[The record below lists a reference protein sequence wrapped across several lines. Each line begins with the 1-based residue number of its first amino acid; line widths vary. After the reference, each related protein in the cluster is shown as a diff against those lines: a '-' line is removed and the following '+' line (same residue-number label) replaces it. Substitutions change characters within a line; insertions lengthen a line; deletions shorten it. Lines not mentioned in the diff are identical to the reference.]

1 MRSNQLHPVHPPLT
15 EWGPVPPALEAVAS
29 GLQPPARSPGP
40 RPRGCPLT
48 ELMPLRGPDGTEWVA
63 YIEGVPPEPA
73 GLLGRRAVL
82 PGRRLRFDSAG
93 ESRTTGQVPAGA
105 PFLAA
110 ARLVQLLAASS
121 PFPPP
126 AAPARPSARVRL
138 RRWVGHDLRPRARR
152 LYRRIV
158 GEVGSWGPRWERLR
172 MQVHH
177 GLAVLLGEARRVFR

>member
-1 MRSNQLHPVHPPLT
+1 MRSHQLHPVHPPLT
-15 EWGPVPPALEAVAS
+15 EWGPVPPTLEAIAS
-29 GLQPPARSPGP
+29 GVQPPARSPEP

-48 ELMPLRGPDGTEWVA
+48 ELMPLSGPDGTEWVA

-110 ARLVQLLAASS
+110 TRLVQLLAASD

-126 AAPARPSARVRL
+126 QAPARPSAGVRL
-138 RRWVGHDLRPRARR
+138 RRWLGNDLRPRTRR
-152 LYRRIV
+152 LSRWVVR
-158 GEVGSWGPRWERLR
+158 EVGSWGPRWERLKT
-172 MQVHH
+172 QVHH
-177 GLAVLLGEARRVFR
+177 GMAVLLGEARRVFR